1 MSWHLHGAIITG
13 LGTAANNRG
22 QGEGNITTLQ
32 KLLWQDRVHTTV
44 SAEAIRWAVRYWWQ
58 SHSAQRPELETNRRW
73 DDEKEDNAWQDQSW
87 SGWQPGGEGGK
98 TYIDDDVLGFMLAE
112 GAKIDASDSS
122 DEPEGDAEE
131 GKGKGKGKGKKTKA
145 KGTINKRRGV
155 LEVTRAIS
163 LIPYAGDVTFN
174 ARSGTKGNTSL
185 YGTELHA
192 TRYQYG
198 FSMTP
203 ARLREPA
210 RLLPTL
216 EALLSLGEVAGN
228 HSRFLYDFSPDAVV
242 LRWTHDPAPRLLY
255 CFGEQ
260 GAQICAPDLVR
271 RVAAGDVDAR
281 ELIVGGALSGTPHGD
296 ALAAAGAQVFP
307 GVKAAR
313 DAMLAR
319 IREAQG

>member
-22 QGEGNITTLQ
+22 LNEGNITTLQ

-58 SHSAQRPELETNRRW
+58 SHSAQRPELDTNRQW
-73 DDEKEDNAWQDQSW
+73 DDEKDDNTWQDQSW
-87 SGWQPGGEGGK
+87 GGWQEGGEGKK

-112 GAKIDASDSS
+112 GAKIDASD
-122 DEPEGDAEE
+122 EGAEE
-131 GKGKGKGKGKKTKA
+131 DPKAKGKAKKAKGKG
-145 KGTINKRRGV
+145 TISKRRGV

-163 LIPYAGDVTFN
+163 LIPFAGDVTFN
-174 ARSGTKGNTSL
+174 ARSGVKGNTSL

-203 ARLREPA
+203 ARLREQA

-260 GAQICAPDLVR
+260 GQQLSVGELVR
-271 RVAAGDVDAR
+271 RVEAGDVDAR
-281 ELIVGGALSGTPHGD
+281 ELIVGGALHGTAHGD
-296 ALAAAGAQVFP
+296 ALAAAGAEVHA

-319 IREAQG
+319 MRGAL